1 MSAYLKTYP
10 ADDRNTPVQYVCI
23 HPIVWNDLMNGETID
38 GFTRKQHEPAC
49 LANDYEFDSP
59 LHEICVALGWQ
70 GGTVHQVIEEIK
82 RLRAIR
88 SVASSAFV
96 AGVDFANH
104 PDFDETSYTEAF
116 ERWAKKKGI
125 IA

>member
-1 MSAYLKTYP
+1 MNELSDDTADIIIALTNQIAALKKEN
-10 ADDRNTPVQYVCI
+10 AGLLEERRASSV
-23 HPIVWNDLMNGETID
+23 LGEV
-38 GFTRKQHEPAC
+38 P
-49 LANDYEFDSP
+49 S
-59 LHEICVALGWQ
+59 
-70 GGTVHQVIEEIK
+70 
-82 RLRAIR
+82 IR